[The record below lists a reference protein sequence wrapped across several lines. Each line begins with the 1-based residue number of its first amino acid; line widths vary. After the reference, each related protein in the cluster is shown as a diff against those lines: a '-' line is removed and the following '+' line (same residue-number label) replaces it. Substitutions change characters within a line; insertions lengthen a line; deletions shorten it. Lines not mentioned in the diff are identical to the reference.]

1 MTPIKNYV
9 MLFDMIKRHITD
21 HIISSAKKYPVVTI
35 IGPRQ
40 SGKSTLA
47 RAAFPRHAYVSLEE
61 PDRREFALKD
71 PRGFFKRF
79 GGPLIIDEVQ
89 RAPELL
95 SYIQGL
101 VDEPGS
107 DKSFI
112 LTGSHQLLL
121 MEKITQSL
129 AGRTVIAKLLPFSLR
144 ELQAMPCGEPDGLPG
159 PAAIPLKG
167 RKAGRA
173 AGHSVNDGAGSG
185 ALKDIEFYMFTGG
198 YPRIY
203 DRGLDAREWLQHY
216 YATYVERDVRS
227 IVNVTQLDLFDRF
240 VRLLAARAGS
250 ILNLSSLAGDC
261 GISQPTARAW
271 LSILEACFI
280 CFTLRPHFKNFNKRM
295 IKTPKIYFYDT
306 GLLCYLLKVRRAE
319 ELLEHS
325 MRGAIF
331 ENWVISERIKSSFN
345 RGEEHPFYYWRD
357 MKGHEVDLVVDSG
370 EMLYPVE
377 IKSSRTFNADF
388 IKNLKYLNELQRAS
402 GRRPPGGECV
412 YAGSDS
418 FEFDGYLIRP
428 WAEI

>member
-1 MTPIKNYV
+1 MI
-9 MLFDMIKRHITD
+9 FDMIKRHLTD

-79 GGPLIIDEVQ
+79 SGPLIIDEVQ

-107 DKSFI
+107 DKNFI

-129 AGRTVIAKLLPFSLR
+129 AGRTVIAKLLPFSLK
-144 ELQAMPCGEPDGLPG
+144 ELQAKPF
-159 PAAIPLKG
+159 
-167 RKAGRA
+167 
-173 AGHSVNDGAGSG
+173 G
-185 ALKDIEFYMFTGG
+185 ALKDKDIEFYMFTGG

-203 DRGLDAREWLQHY
+203 DRGLDAREWLQNY

-227 IVNVTQLDLFDRF
+227 IVNVSQLDLFDRF

-271 LSILEACFI
+271 LSVLEACFI
-280 CFTLRPHFKNFNKRM
+280 CFTLKPHFKNFNKRM

-306 GLLCYLLKVRRAE
+306 GLLCYLLKARRAE

-357 MKGHEVDLVVDSG
+357 TKGHEVDLVADSG
-370 EMLYPVE
+370 ETLYPVE

-388 IKNLKYLNELQRAS
+388 IKNLKYLNELQSAS
-402 GRRPPGGECV
+402 GPCPCPRPSGGECI
-412 YAGSDS
+412 YAGNDS
-418 FEFDGYLIRP
+418 FEFNGYIIKP
-428 WAEI
+428 WSEI

>member
-1 MTPIKNYV
+1 
-9 MLFDMIKRHITD
+9 MLSNMIKRHLTD
-21 HIISSAKKYPVVTI
+21 RIKNSAKKYPVVTI

-101 VDEPGS
+101 VDEPGP

-144 ELQAMPCGEPDGLPG
+144 ELLAKPCAAPDGPPRRESVNG
-159 PAAIPLKG
+159 G
-167 RKAGRA
+167 KASRLSRRVSG
-173 AGHSVNDGAGSG
+173 NDGASG
-185 ALKDIEFYMFTGG
+185 ILKDIEFYMFTGG

-216 YATYVERDVRS
+216 YTTYVERDVRS
-227 IVNVTQLDLFDRF
+227 IVNVAQLDLFDRF

-261 GISQPTARAW
+261 GISQPTARSW
-271 LSILEACFI
+271 LSVLEACFI
-280 CFTLRPHFKNFNKRM
+280 CFTLRPHFKNFNKRL

-306 GLLCYLLKVRRAE
+306 GLLCYLLKIRRQE

-331 ENWVISERIKSSFN
+331 ENWIITERLKSFFN
-345 RGEEHPFYYWRD
+345 AGEEPPFYYWRD
-357 MKGHEVDLVVDSG
+357 TKGHEVDLVLDSG
-370 EMLYPVE
+370 GPLYPVE
-377 IKSSRTFNADF
+377 MKSSRTFNAEF
-388 IKNLKYLNELQRAS
+388 IKNIKYLQRLQGVS
-402 GRRPPGGECV
+402 VKRPPFGECV
-412 YAGSDS
+412 YAGDETFD
-418 FEFDGYLIRP
+418 FEEFLVRSWKDV
-428 WAEI
+428 